1 MSAPDPCGDDV
12 AREIALLVV
21 GLLPL
26 PDASAAAQAVE
37 DAIRQRFG
45 ARDVYIRAAR
55 RPDDRAAAVGR
66 DLAAGVALQDIRAR
80 HGISRA
86 TLYRYLRRPARRD

>member
-1 MSAPDPCGDDV
+1 MTGVEPPDDDV

-26 PDASAAAQAVE
+26 PDASAAAQMVE
-37 DAIRQRFG
+37 TAIRQRFG
-45 ARDVYIRAAR
+45 AREVYIRAAT
-55 RPDDRAAAVGR
+55 RPAERVAAVGR
-66 DLAAGVALQDIRAR
+66 DLAAGVPLPAIRAR

-86 TLYRYLRRPARRD
+86 TLYRYLRRPARGE